1 MNYSSHISAINELA
15 ATEGIFTA
23 GQAKRFGIPNDAL
36 SHACQA
42 GRLDR
47 IAKGAYRLT
56 GSQPTRFDELSAVW
70 KLTAPDKM
78 SHERIPLSS
87 WDGIAIGGTTA
98 ASLLGIGDFY
108 LSPYRILASRRIN
121 SRNTSVRFGIRK
133 IARLDV
139 SFIEGLPVTRI
150 ERTLLDLCV
159 DKEDP
164 SLVVNAFSDAI
175 NKYVNSVN
183 CEHLESLFINTM
195 RPDKGRAYL
204 DSLFADA
211 RIKRNN

>member
-36 SHACQA
+36 SYAYRA
-42 GRLDR
+42 GRLER

-78 SHERIPLSS
+78 SHERIFLSS

-108 LSPYRILASRRIN
+108 LSPYRIFAPKRIN
-121 SRNTSVRFGIRK
+121 SRNTSVRFGIRN
-133 IARLDV
+133 IARVDV
-139 SFIEGLPVTRI
+139 AFVEGLPVTKI
-150 ERTLLDLCV
+150 ERTLLDLCI

-164 SLVVNAFSDAI
+164 SLVADTLSDAM
-175 NKYVNSVN
+175 NKYAGSIDYR
-183 CEHLESLFINTM
+183 HLESLFANTM
-195 RPDKGRAYL
+195 EPDKGKVCL

-211 RIKRNN
+211 RIERKN